1 MLLSNQAKCV
11 KCGDT
16 PYSSHVHDF
25 RHCKCGAMAV
35 DGGMEYIRRLGDS
48 SLIEEMCISMPK
60 VHMEGLAEAITDET
74 KNDLGKVCNLVRYL
88 RDEMGFNVSVEE
100 VTE

>member
-1 MLLSNQAKCV
+1 MILSNQAKCLT
-11 KCGDT
+11 CGDT
-16 PYSSHVHDF
+16 PFSAHVHDF
-25 RHCKCGAMAV
+25 KYCSCGAMAV

-48 SLIEEMCISMPK
+48 SLIEEMSISMSK
-60 VHMEGLAEAITDET
+60 VHVEGLIEAFSDES

>member
-1 MLLSNQAKCV
+1 MILSNQAKCL

-16 PYSSHVHDF
+16 PYSAHVHDF
-25 RHCKCGAMAV
+25 QYCECGAMAV
-35 DGGMEYIRRLGDS
+35 DGGMEYFRRLGNAAD
-48 SLIEEMCISMPK
+48 IEEMSISMSK
-60 VHMEGLAEAITDET
+60 VHMDGLIESFTDKT

-88 RDEMGFNVSVEE
+88 RDEMGINATVEE